1 MRMDISARNLFGKRR
16 RLAIILP
23 RAAHCRRREEV
34 LSMYIR
40 NIVISAAVVLT
51 SASLALAQ
59 DAAEWAKV
67 TAAAKAEGKVVFY
80 SGLVGSPS
88 TAAIARAFEKKYGI
102 AAEFLDLRI
111 SEIRERMRAEQIAG
125 RVIGDVLTTSYN
137 VTTSIENNEGY
148 IQPLKPFPAK
158 SRVREGSKIDNP
170 TGTQAPVY
178 MLKYGILVN
187 TRLVPPADEPKSW
200 TDLTNP
206 KWTGKILADDP
217 RALGG
222 GFNAFVAQHDK
233 LGVDFLKKLADQK
246 LTFSRDFRESEK
258 RTARGEFPV
267 YAPFLFND
275 YSSLRGLPIK
285 AIVPVEGVAYV
296 QFVASMIKNAP
307 HPNAALLF
315 IDFLLS
321 DEAQVILAT
330 EGLGAAIDGIDAK
343 IPEDLRPLVTAKEMG
358 TADWRRE
365 KELLALAKD
374 IFK

>member
-1 MRMDISARNLFGKRR
+1 MRARICL
-16 RLAIILP
+16 
-23 RAAHCRRREEV
+23 
-34 LSMYIR
+34 LS
-40 NIVISAAVVLT
+40 VAAVLI
-51 SASLALAQ
+51 SASLAPAQ
-59 DAAEWAKV
+59 TADEWNKV
-67 TAAAKAEGKVVFY
+67 VAAAKSEGKVVFY

-88 TAAIARAFEKKYGI
+88 TAAIAKAFEKTYGI
-102 AAEFLDLRI
+102 TAEFLDLRI
-111 SEIRERMRAEQIAG
+111 SEIRERMRAEQVAG

-137 VTTSIENNEGY
+137 VTTSIERNEGH
-148 IQPLKPFPAK
+148 IQPLKPFPNKARVRAA
-158 SRVREGSKIDNP
+158 SRVDNP
-170 TGTQAPVY
+170 SGTQAPVY
-178 MLKYGILVN
+178 MLKYGILIN
-187 TRLVPPADEPKSW
+187 TRMVAPADEPKSW

-233 LGVDFLKKLADQK
+233 IGVDFLKKLAEQK
-246 LTFSRDFRESEK
+246 LTFSRDLRESER

-285 AIVPVEGVAYV
+285 AIVPTEGVAYV

-315 IDFLLS
+315 INFLLS
-321 DEAQVILAT
+321 DEAQVILAN
-330 EGLGAAIDGIDAK
+330 EGLGPAIDGLDAK
-343 IPEDLRPLVTAKEMG
+343 IPADLRPLVTAKEMG
-358 TADWRRE
+358 TSDWRRE
-365 KELLALAKD
+365 KELLDLAKT

>member
-1 MRMDISARNLFGKRR
+1 LFTHIR
-16 RLAIILP
+16 AI
-23 RAAHCRRREEV
+23 
-34 LSMYIR
+34 
-40 NIVISAAVVLT
+40 AVSTLFVLT
-51 SASLALAQ
+51 SVTLTPAQ

-67 TAAAKAEGKVVFY
+67 AAAAKAEGKVVFY

-102 AAEFLDLRI
+102 PAEFLDLRI

-125 RVIGDVLTTSYN
+125 RVIGDVLTTSFN

-148 IQPLKPFPAK
+148 IQPLKPFPNRA
-158 SRVREGSKIDNP
+158 RIREGSRIDNP
-170 TGTQAPVY
+170 TGTQVPVY

-187 TRLVPPADEPKSW
+187 TRLVAPADEPKSW
-200 TDLTNP
+200 RDLVDA

-233 LGVDFLKKLADQK
+233 LGVDFLKQLAGQK
-246 LTFSRDFRESEK
+246 LTFSRDFRESER
-258 RTARGEFPV
+258 RTARGEFPI

-275 YSSLRGLPIK
+275 YSSLRGLPVK
-285 AIVPVEGVAYV
+285 PVVPTEGVAYV

-330 EGLGAAIDGIDAK
+330 EGLGAAIDGIDSK
-343 IPEDLRPLVTAKEMG
+343 IPEDLRLLVFSKEMG
-358 TADWRRE
+358 TSDWRRE
-365 KELLALAKD
+365 TQLLQLAKD
-374 IFK
+374 IFR

>member
-1 MRMDISARNLFGKRR
+1 
-16 RLAIILP
+16 
-23 RAAHCRRREEV
+23 
-34 LSMYIR
+34 
-40 NIVISAAVVLT
+40 
-51 SASLALAQ
+51 
-59 DAAEWAKV
+59 
-67 TAAAKAEGKVVFY
+67 
-80 SGLVGSPS
+80 
-88 TAAIARAFEKKYGI
+88 
-102 AAEFLDLRI
+102 
-111 SEIRERMRAEQIAG
+111 
-125 RVIGDVLTTSYN
+125 
-137 VTTSIENNEGY
+137 
-148 IQPLKPFPAK
+148 
-158 SRVREGSKIDNP
+158 
-170 TGTQAPVY
+170 
-178 MLKYGILVN
+178 
-187 TRLVPPADEPKSW
+187 VPPADEPKSW
-200 TDLTNP
+200 TDLNNP

-246 LTFSRDFRESEK
+246 LTFSRDFRESER

-330 EGLGAAIDGIDAK
+330 EGLGAAIDGIDGK

-365 KELLALAKD
+365 TQLLQLAKD
-374 IFK
+374 TFK